1 METEKEVLQK
11 SKEHQEMVFEWQTSS
26 LEITL
31 HHRLKDTCSNV
42 VGIGLGFCFSF
53 FFLIYYWTSW
63 TVQPNDLCKAQGENL
78 PIVIM

>member
-1 METEKEVLQK
+1 MVGTRFGRTTDLELVETEKEVLQK
-11 SKEHQEMVFEWQTSS
+11 SKEHQEMVFEWQPSS

-53 FFLIYYWTSW
+53 FF
-63 TVQPNDLCKAQGENL
+63 
-78 PIVIM
+78 

>member
-53 FFLIYYWTSW
+53 FF
-63 TVQPNDLCKAQGENL
+63 
-78 PIVIM
+78 